1 MGLAPVPP
9 APPGARACPWSR
21 SSCPRLRHKPA
32 RQGARARS
40 LALGPKGT
48 LIVGTRGDKVFA
60 VREGGLGR
68 AGEVLT
74 LAQGLRQPNG
84 VALRDGDL
92 YVAAVDKVYN
102 LPKIED
108 NLDAPPAPVL
118 ITDQLPGD
126 SHHGWRYAAFG
137 PDGLLYI
144 AVGAPCNV
152 CEAPDPF
159 SSIIRMDDQGGYEV
173 FARGIR
179 NSVGLDWRPGSGV
192 LWFTNN
198 DRDWMGDDEPRTAC
212 TGPPGRGWISA
223 SLLPRRGA
231 RPGAEPGSGLRPLR
245 PGRSQAARPRG
256 RSGHALLH
264 RRDVPAG
271 LSGAVFIAEHGSWNR
286 SKPIGYRVSLVR
298 LEGDKAVDY
307 QPFAT
312 GWLGGQRLGPPGGR
326 AGGPHRRPV
335 GQRRPGR
342 GNLPHYLRE
351 TLGGLAQAQL
361 LHAPPQGGAAH
372 AQQLGRLL
380 AAAAALLQGLQ
391 DGPALVVPGA
401 LRRLRRGLA
410 ASRRRA
416 RSCQNS
422 LSAGR

>member
-1 MGLAPVPP
+1 M
-9 APPGARACPWSR
+9 
-21 SSCPRLRHKPA
+21 
-32 RQGARARS
+32 
-40 LALGPKGT
+40 
-48 LIVGTRGDKVFA
+48 GTRGDKVFA

-198 DRDWMGDDEPRTAC
+198 DRDWMGDDEP
-212 TGPPGRGWISA
+212 PD
-223 SLLPRRGA
+223 SLHRAP
-231 RPGAEPGSGLRPLR
+231 RPGLDFGFPYCHAGVPDPELNQDRGCARFAP
-245 PGRSQAARPRG
+245 AARKLPA
-256 RSGHALLH
+256 HVAALGM
-264 RRDVPAG
+264 RFYTGEMFPPAFR
-271 LSGAVFIAEHGSWNR
+271 GAVFIAEHGSWNR

-312 GWLGGQRLGPPGGR
+312 GWLGGASAWGRPVDVLVDRTGALLVSDDR
-326 AGGPHRRPV
+326 AGAIYRITYEKP
-335 GQRRPGR
+335 
-342 GNLPHYLRE
+342 
-351 TLGGLAQAQL
+351 
-361 LHAPPQGGAAH
+361 
-372 AQQLGRLL
+372 
-380 AAAAALLQGLQ
+380 
-391 DGPALVVPGA
+391 
-401 LRRLRRGLA
+401 
-410 ASRRRA
+410 
-416 RSCQNS
+416 
-422 LSAGR
+422 